1 MPSKEKDDDIQLVT
15 DPNAVSGAI
24 WAAEKE
30 TLRKEEA
37 KEHVREINKHVKE
50 DNDYDFDFES
60 SYPEYDENDENEEFN
75 EK

>member
-1 MPSKEKDDDIQLVT
+1 LGRREGDAPE
-15 DPNAVSGAI
+15 
-24 WAAEKE
+24 
-30 TLRKEEA
+30 EEA